1 MKFQLIGLAAYAML
15 GVYAQ
20 NDSSVVESLTN
31 SSSSSITDSSSDL
44 SSTDEASVPD
54 SITNCHYHGTE
65 QYCDANGTH
74 GEVVGAPTDSEEGQS
89 SYTGCHTHSSETY
102 CLDDNGEEVQFVA
115 DAAEAD
121 ESGSE
126 SGSES
131 TSESASES
139 ASESGS
145 ESTSEV
151 ESTSESA
158 SEGTESTQAE
168 TSSAANDGGIKGV
181 GSALTAALVGILFL

>member
-131 TSESASES
+131 TSE
-139 ASESGS
+139 
-145 ESTSEV
+145 V